1 MSNVTVNISFQD
13 SLLCDIDRV
22 ARAEARSRS
31 ELLREAARAYIQCK
45 DVGSYSCPGTG
56 NCEAKGI
63 DARRRV
69 ARNQGIPKKQTFC
82 RSTTPLRVVLDSNVI
97 ISGFLFGGQPARILG
112 RAADGSV
119 QCFTSLPIFYE
130 IRDVLQRPKFG
141 LSSEQ
146 VLAMVG
152 ELHDLCRIVTPTTRA
167 RVVAA
172 DPDDDMVLECAVAA
186 GVNLIVSG
194 DSHLLAMQQWNGIR
208 ILSPA
213 EFIRQIETLEN
224 P

>member
-1 MSNVTVNISFQD
+1 M
-13 SLLCDIDRV
+13 
-22 ARAEARSRS
+22 
-31 ELLREAARAYIQCK
+31 
-45 DVGSYSCPGTG
+45 
-56 NCEAKGI
+56 
-63 DARRRV
+63 
-69 ARNQGIPKKQTFC
+69 
-82 RSTTPLRVVLDSNVI
+82 TPLRVVLDSNVV
-97 ISGFLFGGQPARILG
+97 ISGFLFGGLPARILG
-112 RAADGSV
+112 HAAKGSV
-119 QCFTSLPIFYE
+119 QCFMSLPILDE

-146 VLAMVG
+146 ALAIVG
-152 ELHDLCRIVTPTTRA
+152 ELHDLCRIVTPTTRV

-186 GVNLIVSG
+186 EVNLIVSG

-213 EFIRQIETLEN
+213 EFIQQIETQES